1 MVECLEGSGAV
12 ELTVFWSSEKL
23 LKIVIQVEKF
33 GLSLYESE
41 FVELVLFGELVLKS
55 RIFEPA

>member
-12 ELTVFWSSEKL
+12 ELTVLWSSEKL
-23 LKIVIQVEKF
+23 LNIVIQVEKF

-41 FVELVLFGELVLKS
+41 FVELVLFGELVLMS